1 MPESEPET
9 KINMVTILMYVDNTN
24 ILIAGFVKAKVL
36 QALERAHHDAKENQ
50 VETRMTQPLSVVR
63 PNIYG
68 NDDTP
73 MTDFILPGV
82 IMLAMQFA
90 ITILSIYELN
100 ELIRS
105 QMFRSSL
112 AMARISR
119 CSLLIIW
126 FLIKFAM
133 LIGQTIL
140 FMIILI
146 SIMEIRFETSG
157 MTLFITLSIMQSVLI
172 LMATIIL
179 MLCTSLTTTIV
190 IHWINFIIAITL
202 AGLIFPLEC
211 LPPIIHTIM
220 LYSYP
225 WTSIAESMR
234 SAMSRG
240 WSFDHYFEHTQVA
253 EFVWLSI
260 NLSAIIPQT
269 NIGNYRDC
277 CDPDNNSNDQTTSTI
292 SCSIQMDQISTQH
305 NNSSSSSSL
314 STEQSSST
322 TMDHHH
328 HVANMNNN
336 DNHSYRSRNSI
347 TSILNFYR
355 RNSNNLIFDANTFKQ
370 VKRLYCGMLLV
381 AIAYSVTMVIMMMVL
396 YKSLPESTYNNYR
409 QQQQYHRINEH
420 KSESQSQ
427 PKITTVATILTDKE
441 SVSVSSSLPPSPL
454 SPPVENESS
463 EIIKN
468 NRLWMMDTSGQTL
481 YRHYNQQYGNRQA
494 STSYVN
500 RTQLDQV
507 IAINFLTTILYI
519 MAFYAA
525 QREFYHLTLAFTTT
539 LAVSMSKF
547 VCFLNSNIGF
557 LY

>member
-1 MPESEPET
+1 MNAENFNHPDDDQSNQNE
-9 KINMVTILMYVDNTN
+9 
-24 ILIAGFVKAKVL
+24 
-36 QALERAHHDAKENQ
+36 HHSSNQ
-50 VETRMTQPLSVVR
+50 
-63 PNIYG
+63 
-68 NDDTP
+68 
-73 MTDFILPGV
+73 
-82 IMLAMQFA
+82 
-90 ITILSIYELN
+90 
-100 ELIRS
+100 
-105 QMFRSSL
+105 
-112 AMARISR
+112 
-119 CSLLIIW
+119 
-126 FLIKFAM
+126 
-133 LIGQTIL
+133 
-140 FMIILI
+140 
-146 SIMEIRFETSG
+146 
-157 MTLFITLSIMQSVLI
+157 QS
-172 LMATIIL
+172 
-179 MLCTSLTTTIV
+179 
-190 IHWINFIIAITL
+190 
-202 AGLIFPLEC
+202 
-211 LPPIIHTIM
+211 
-220 LYSYP
+220 
-225 WTSIAESMR
+225 
-234 SAMSRG
+234 
-240 WSFDHYFEHTQVA
+240 
-253 EFVWLSI
+253 SI

-305 NNSSSSSSL
+305 NNSSSSSSSL

-539 LAVSMSKF
+539 LAVSMIISSVKILSEGSNFPNNLMGILLRMSIVLTALIYSSQIRKKQIFINQAQTFWLNHPHTTAMLHDATTINNNNNNNSSSTTTTQQQSRSTRSAAVQLIQEIFGVSPSTGTLVATHPFHATVAATASSSPSKTE
-547 VCFLNSNIGF
+547 NIIIQEYQDQPPDYEEALRCPMPVVRSLPVQTPITYPRSALTITSSTLSLIAPPSF
-557 LY
+557 DQLKTSSSITTSLPS